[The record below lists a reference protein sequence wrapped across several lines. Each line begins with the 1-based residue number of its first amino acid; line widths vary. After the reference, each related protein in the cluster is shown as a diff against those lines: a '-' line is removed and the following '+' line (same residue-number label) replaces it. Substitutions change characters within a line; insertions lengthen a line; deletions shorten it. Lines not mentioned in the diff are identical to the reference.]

1 MATSHVPRCPSGV
14 RSPRPRG
21 RSRSTPAAA
30 AHTHKSLRCSFA
42 LSQVQAYLW
51 FVLDVLGERRRGEIA
66 HDFEH
71 AGAVGL
77 VSALCGIARVRI
89 RSILLKASRTPSRL
103 EGCTLPAR
111 PCPGGPA
118 PNTTQLAQSSRITA
132 RNTNLAHCVDAR
144 QHKQRRARVVQ
155 RADDSGAAHT
165 RDTRHTHASAETRKR
180 HLRCARRARPSSASE
195 TAASADSS
203 SAPAQQAR
211 ESLAVLGITVYT
223 TNDCHSDCGAV
234 VPANQQTMVDTQ
246 TNDTRTKHIR
256 GRVHRKTWTNQD
268 QQVT

>member
-1 MATSHVPRCPSGV
+1 MATSHVPRCPSGA

-42 LSQVQAYLW
+42 LGQVQAYLW

-89 RSILLKASRTPSRL
+89 RSIRLKASRTPSRSG
-103 EGCTLPAR
+103 GCTLPAR

-132 RNTNLAHCVDAR
+132 RHTNLAHCVDAR
-144 QHKQRRARVVQ
+144 QHEQRRARVVQ
-155 RADDSGAAHT
+155 RADDSGAART
-165 RDTRHTHASAETRKR
+165 RDTRYTHAPRGV
-180 HLRCARRARPSSASE
+180 RCAQGTCAAPGARDPPARRRRQPRP
-195 TAASADSS
+195 
-203 SAPAQQAR
+203 
-211 ESLAVLGITVYT
+211 
-223 TNDCHSDCGAV
+223 
-234 VPANQQTMVDTQ
+234 
-246 TNDTRTKHIR
+246 TRR
-256 GRVHRKTWTNQD
+256 LSRRSRPVSCLQFS
-268 QQVT
+268 V